1 MTNHDLL
8 LFTLGSLSGFSL
20 AFFIF
25 ACWFSRQR
33 EVAENFTESQL
44 ADAKRVA
51 WAAGYD
57 AAHRN
62 ITTRINVTKK

>member
-8 LFTLGSLSGFSL
+8 LFILGSLSGFSL

-25 ACWFSRQR
+25 ACWYSRQR
-33 EVAENFTESQL
+33 EVAENYTESQI

-51 WAAGYD
+51 WAAGYQ
-57 AAHRN
+57 AASN
-62 ITTRINVTKK
+62 NACVKTTTKL